1 MKKTILSVTALL
13 TFSAYSQTIKPFVIE
28 HCKDKMTDIE
38 YYFASKKMICANPE
52 KTKGFTITPSFKGN
66 EGVIQNTGFMLVNIN
81 IGNCDE
87 KDQLI
92 FLFDDESKITI
103 NSWNKFNCKGNAYF
117 NLTEDELNSLK
128 TKLVTTIRFVNG
140 YTSDSFT
147 YTLKK
152 LEKDYFINVYSNYI
166 IKEVNCDN

>member
-1 MKKTILSVTALL
+1 MPRI
-13 TFSAYSQTIKPFVIE
+13 
-28 HCKDKMTDIE
+28 
-38 YYFASKKMICANPE
+38 
-52 KTKGFTITPSFKGN
+52 
-66 EGVIQNTGFMLVNIN
+66 

-92 FLFDDESKITI
+92 FLFDDGSKISI
-103 NSWNKFNCKGNAYF
+103 SSWNKFNCKGNAYF